1 MPSMW
6 FKKKDK
12 MKNQFISLTISIF
25 LFTPAF
31 SQQSSKVT
39 QASEKVK
46 NETQKVVQQSQQIS
60 NDAAVIGQNIE
71 QIISN
76 AKMAAKVFE
85 PILKLRLRKKPNTT
99 GQESS
104 GMTENGS
111 YVSNPTP
118 SYDPWFV
125 PPPIPEQQLMQ
136 DSMAWQQTQMYQ
148 QYTVQQSDLNAGIP
162 VITQSATYNTDGTA
176 NLGNQNSKKF
186 GCYVNILNGAIMDE
200 IDAAGNAKSIDLIF
214 TSTDYF
220 NENVPMYAFLT
231 PAYAKND
238 KFAYNFFKGT
248 KYKDQNIP
256 PKLWEEVNESEVAMT
271 SLTGE
276 QFERIQTNQQLTAV
290 VKQIAGFS
298 QKIESRTKLD
308 DKVIA
313 VKTEMGDRT
322 AYGLLYIVSHTG
334 TFGENAF
341 LKVKIK
347 VTGLDATGD
356 GNPDPGLYYN
366 Y

>member
-1 MPSMW
+1 MKYLLILLICTASLAGKTCCAQEGQ
-6 FKKKDK
+6 KKSGVVKTSEK
-12 MKNQFISLTISIF
+12 INQTSAKLSEQS
-25 LFTPAF
+25 AQVANEF
-31 SQQSSKVT
+31 SQ
-39 QASEKVK
+39 ASV
-46 NETQKVVQQSQQIS
+46 NIQT
-60 NDAAVIGQNIE
+60 AVN
-71 QIISN
+71 N
-76 AKMAAKVFE
+76 AKMALKVFE
-85 PILKLRLRKKPNTT
+85 PILKLRLRKKASENAGEQQGITDG
-99 GQESS
+99 GQFP
-104 GMTENGS
+104 
-111 YVSNPTP
+111 VNPAP
-118 SYDPWFV
+118 AYDPWFV

-136 DSMAWQQTQMYQ
+136 DSVAWQQTQMYQ
-148 QYTVQQSDLNAGIP
+148 QYSVQQTDLNNGVP
-162 VITQSATYNTDGTA
+162 VITQSPTYNTDGTA

-186 GCYVNILNGAIMDE
+186 GCYINMLNGAIMDE
-200 IDAAGNAKSIDLIF
+200 IDAAGNSKSIDLIF

-231 PAYAKND
+231 PSFAKND

-271 SLTGE
+271 NLTGE

-290 VKQIAGFS
+290 VKQISGFQ

-366 Y
+366 YQ

>member
-1 MPSMW
+1 
-6 FKKKDK
+6 
-12 MKNQFISLTISIF
+12 MKNKILLAIL
-25 LFTPAF
+25 LFANHFASVYAQENPKKSGVVKTSEKINQA
-31 SQQSSKVT
+31 SSKISEQSAMVAQEAT
-39 QASEKVK
+39 QASL
-46 NETQKVVQQSQQIS
+46 
-60 NDAAVIGQNIE
+60 NI
-71 QIISN
+71 QTAITN
-76 AKMAAKVFE
+76 AKMALKVFE
-85 PILKLRLRKKPNTT
+85 PILKLRLRKKVNSNSQEQT
-99 GQESS
+99 GLVAGTESQTYTS
-104 GMTENGS
+104 G
-111 YVSNPTP
+111 SNDAW
-118 SYDPWFV
+118 YV

-136 DSMAWQQTQMYQ
+136 DSVAWQQATLYQ
-148 QYTVQQSDLNAGIP
+148 QQSVQQTDLNNGVP

-176 NLGNQNSKKF
+176 NLGNQNSTKF
-186 GCYVNILNGAIMDE
+186 GCYLNILNGAVMDE
-200 IDAAGNAKSIDLIF
+200 IDAAGNSKSIDLIF

-231 PAYAKND
+231 PSFAKND

-256 PKLWEEVNESEVAMT
+256 PKLWEQVNESEVAMT

-276 QFERIQTNQQLTAV
+276 QFERIQTNQQLEAV

-308 DKVIA
+308 NKVIA
-313 VKTEMGDRT
+313 IKTEMGDRT

-334 TFGENAF
+334 TFGENAY

>member
-1 MPSMW
+1 
-6 FKKKDK
+6 
-12 MKNQFISLTISIF
+12 MKNTFLLIAGF
-25 LFTPAF
+25 LFQFTSAT
-31 SQQSSKVT
+31 SQQSSKVM
-39 QASEKVK
+39 QASEKLK

-60 NDAAVIGQNIE
+60 SEAVAIGQNIE

-99 GQESS
+99 GQEQ
-104 GMTENGS
+104 TEMEGGNQA
-111 YVSNPTP
+111 VAL
-118 SYDPWFV
+118 DPWYV
-125 PPPIPEQQLMQ
+125 PPPVPEQQLMQ
-136 DSMAWQQTQMYQ
+136 DSMAWQQTMMYQ
-148 QYTVQQSDLNAGIP
+148 QYAVQQSDLNNGVP

-231 PAYAKND
+231 PAFAKND

-308 DKVIA
+308 GKVIA

-322 AYGLLYIVSHTG
+322 AYGLMYIVSHTG
-334 TFGENAF
+334 TFGESAF

-366 Y
+366 N